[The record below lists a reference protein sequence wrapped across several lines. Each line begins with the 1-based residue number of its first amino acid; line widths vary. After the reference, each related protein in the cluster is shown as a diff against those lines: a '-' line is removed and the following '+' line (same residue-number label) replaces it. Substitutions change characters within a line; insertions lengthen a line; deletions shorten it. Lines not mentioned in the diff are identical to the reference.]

1 LHLPITDASLEA
13 DLPPYYHPGMESEEI
28 QYMLERRRALGGSLP
43 ARINRAKPVKLPGD
57 AVYAELR
64 QGSGKQKVATTMGFV
79 RLLKDLMKEDG
90 LGVRIVPIIPDEART
105 FGMDSLFPT
114 AKIYSPHGQQYDAVD
129 RDLVLSYK
137 ESKTGQLLHEGITEA
152 GAMGSFIAAGSAYAT
167 HGQYM
172 VPVYIFYSMFG
183 FQRTGDQIWAAAD
196 QMCRGF
202 LLGATAGRTTLT
214 GEGLQHND
222 GQSPLLASTNPA
234 VVYYDPA
241 FAYEIGHVVHSGL
254 QRMFGSDDAHPA
266 GEDIF
271 YYITI
276 YNEPILQP
284 AQPDNLDVEGL
295 LAGLYHLAGPS
306 PSVLEAPRAQLLASG
321 VAVPWALEAQRLLAE
336 DWNVGA
342 DVWSATSWT
351 ELRRDALACD
361 TFNLLH
367 PDADQRVPYVTRK
380 LAGRAGPVVAVSDY
394 MRAVPD
400 QIARWVPAD
409 YASLGTDGFG
419 FSDTRAATRR
429 FFHVDAP
436 SIVLQTLRELA
447 RRGEIA
453 TDAPGKAAAQYG
465 LL

>member
-1 LHLPITDASLEA
+1 
-13 DLPPYYHPGMESEEI
+13 
-28 QYMLERRRALGGSLP
+28 
-43 ARINRAKPVKLPGD
+43 
-57 AVYAELR
+57 
-64 QGSGKQKVATTMGFV
+64 
-79 RLLKDLMKEDG
+79 
-90 LGVRIVPIIPDEART
+90 
-105 FGMDSLFPT
+105 
-114 AKIYSPHGQQYDAVD
+114 
-129 RDLVLSYK
+129 
-137 ESKTGQLLHEGITEA
+137 
-152 GAMGSFIAAGSAYAT
+152 
-167 HGQYM
+167 M

-222 GQSPLLASTNPA
+222 GHSPLLASTNPA

-241 FAYEIGHVVHSGL
+241 FAYEIGHIVRSGL

-266 GEDIF
+266 GEDVF
-271 YYITI
+271 FYITI

-284 AQPDNLDVEGL
+284 AQPENLDLEGL
-295 LAGLYHLAGPS
+295 LAGLYHVASPP

-351 ELRRDALACD
+351 ELRREALACD

-367 PDADQRVPYVTRK
+367 PDADQLVPYVTRT
-380 LAGRAGPVVAVSDY
+380 LAGTAGPVVAVSDY

-400 QIARWVPAD
+400 QIARWVPTD

-436 SIVLQTLRELA
+436 SIVLQTLHELA
-447 RRGEIA
+447 TRGEIA
-453 TDAPGKAAAQYG
+453 SDTPGKAAAQYG

>member
-1 LHLPITDASLEA
+1 
-13 DLPPYYHPGMESEEI
+13 
-28 QYMLERRRALGGSLP
+28 
-43 ARINRAKPVKLPGD
+43 
-57 AVYAELR
+57 
-64 QGSGKQKVATTMGFV
+64 
-79 RLLKDLMKEDG
+79 
-90 LGVRIVPIIPDEART
+90 
-105 FGMDSLFPT
+105 
-114 AKIYSPHGQQYDAVD
+114 
-129 RDLVLSYK
+129 
-137 ESKTGQLLHEGITEA
+137 
-152 GAMGSFIAAGSAYAT
+152 
-167 HGQYM
+167 
-172 VPVYIFYSMFG
+172 
-183 FQRTGDQIWAAAD
+183 
-196 QMCRGF
+196 
-202 LLGATAGRTTLT
+202 
-214 GEGLQHND
+214 
-222 GQSPLLASTNPA
+222 
-234 VVYYDPA
+234 VYYDPA
-241 FAYEIGHVVHSGL
+241 FAYEIGHIVHSGL
-254 QRMFGSDDAHPA
+254 QRMFGSDEAHPT

-321 VAVPWALEAQRLLAE
+321 VAVPWALEAQRLLAD

-351 ELRRDALACD
+351 ELRREALACD

-367 PDADQRVPYVTRK
+367 PDADQLVPYVTRT

-400 QIARWVPAD
+400 QIARWVPTD

-429 FFHVDAP
+429 YFHVDAP

-447 RRGEIA
+447 RRGEVA